1 MILLLVQTNFNLSLD
16 ININNQ
22 PSTFTST
29 SKSNLSYQ
37 RSTISSNNQR
47 PPEFYVN
54 QFETCGHLNKDLII
68 GTISCVRIIHGLFDT
83 KSTDSKSCLLKCYI
97 QEGNI
102 CLVYSETNVWHYI
115 KLTEWA
121 GF

>member
-1 MILLLVQTNFNLSLD
+1 MILLLVQTNFNLNLD

-22 PSTFTST
+22 PSTSTST

-83 KSTDSKSCLLKCYI
+83 KSTFIFNSTIDLTFLI
-97 QEGNI
+97 
-102 CLVYSETNVWHYI
+102 LVWEVVRITAGDKFNV
-115 KLTEWA
+115 LNA
-121 GF
+121 